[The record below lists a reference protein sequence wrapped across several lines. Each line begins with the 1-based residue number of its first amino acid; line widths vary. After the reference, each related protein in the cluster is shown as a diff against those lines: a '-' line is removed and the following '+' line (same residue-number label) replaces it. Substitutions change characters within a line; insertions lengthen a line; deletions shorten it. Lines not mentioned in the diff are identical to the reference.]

1 LKPDLSKHEGTPLK
15 NITISCNNVIQK
27 GEAIITKFGLE
38 GNSIYGLS
46 PQIRKQLDTNSKAS
60 IFIDFK
66 SLTLENIHS
75 KIKLSK
81 YRNTDILKKELKLST
96 SQIDL
101 LKLYLSKESYL
112 NTESIA
118 QNIKSFIY
126 KYYILHPLT
135 RQFLQLEE
143 LI

>member
-1 LKPDLSKHEGTPLK
+1 VGVGKLLADGNWLDTFLKKDIITKAFQASNCGYEIDWNPNLFKNMKGTPLK

-66 SLTLENIHS
+66 PSNIR
-75 KIKLSK
+75 K
-81 YRNTDILKKELKLST
+81 YP
-96 SQIDL
+96 
-101 LKLYLSKESYL
+101 
-112 NTESIA
+112 
-118 QNIKSFIY
+118 F
-126 KYYILHPLT
+126 
-135 RQFLQLEE
+135 
-143 LI
+143 

>member
-1 LKPDLSKHEGTPLK
+1 MATGSILLKKDIITKAFQASNCGYEIDWKPEFIQNMKEHLKKHYYF
-15 NITISCNNVIQK
+15 NNVIQK

-66 SLTLENIHS
+66 PSLTLENIHS

-81 YRNTDILKKELKLST
+81 YRSTTDILKRT
-96 SQIDL
+96 
-101 LKLYLSKESYL
+101 
-112 NTESIA
+112 
-118 QNIKSFIY
+118 
-126 KYYILHPLT
+126 
-135 RQFLQLEE
+135 
-143 LI
+143 